1 MKLRFSSKF
10 IFPLCAVLG
19 LIVYFP
25 ALKAPFMFDDYE
37 FIVNNPLARDAGVLF
52 SQWHAAG
59 LKILTYSTFII
70 NFIVGGQD
78 PFGYHLVNIILHL
91 CNAWLLSVLAVKILK
106 TPQIE
111 KHFKQPQK
119 EMIPFMAALL
129 FLAHPVATSAV
140 SYVWQRAEL
149 LTTMFYLTALI
160 FYITARQDRKI
171 FYYIAAAACFIVGI
185 FAKGTII
192 SLPLVVILLECALWP
207 VSRKKAYAIILSLG
221 AVFFFNAYMVI
232 WEEPWGIYSDRIMNP
247 LMQLSGVIM
256 TAGYVWTQLF
266 VTVKYLVLAVLPV
279 GQNFDYDIP
288 LAASFFEA
296 RIFFSAAILAGLI
309 ACALILWNKRRLLSV
324 GIFWFLLCLVPAA
337 LLGGR
342 EPMWE
347 YRMYLP
353 LSGLMLGIVATV
365 LQVFPLRKT
374 VWALC
379 AVVAVFAGLAFARN
393 LLWRSPEHLLLDNIR
408 QSPHKPN
415 PYQLL
420 GAFYLTQGRI
430 DEAETYLEKTI
441 ALAPDAA
448 ESYNNLALIAKNR
461 GDIPKARD
469 MFEAAIRL
477 RPTLTSAYI
486 NLAYLT
492 LGQGDDAKAEDL
504 LRQSLQVQETEGAYA
519 ALGKVCLTRGQW
531 DEAENFLNKS
541 LSINPGASQAY
552 FWFGE
557 LWVARQDQQKARLM
571 FQQAV
576 KLNPRLVNLVPAE
589 FR

>member
-1 MKLRFSSKF
+1 
-10 IFPLCAVLG
+10 PV
-19 LIVYFP
+19 
-25 ALKAPFMFDDYE
+25 LKAPFMFDDYE
-37 FIVNNPLARDAGVLF
+37 FIVNNPLARDAAALF
-52 SQWHAAG
+52 SQWNAAG
-59 LKILTYSTFII
+59 LKFLTYITFVG
-70 NFIVGGQD
+70 NFVTGGQD
-78 PFGYHLVNIILHL
+78 PFGYHLVNIILHI
-91 CNAWLLSVLAVKILK
+91 CNAWLLSVLALRILK
-106 TPQIE
+106 TPQTE
-111 KHFKQPQK
+111 KHFKPSEK
-119 EMIPFMAALL
+119 KIIPLIAALF
-129 FLAHPVATSAV
+129 FLCHPVATSAV

-149 LTTMFYLTALI
+149 LTTIFYLAALI
-160 FYITARQDRKI
+160 FYITARQDKKA

-207 VSRKKAYAIILSLG
+207 VSRKKAYAIILSIG

-247 LMQLSGVIM
+247 LMQLSGMLM
-256 TAGYVWTQLF
+256 TPAYVWTQLF
-266 VTVKYLVLAVLPV
+266 VTVKYLGLALFPI

-288 LAASFFEA
+288 LARGFFEA
-296 RIFFSAAILAGLI
+296 RMFFSAAILAGLI
-309 ACALILWNKRRLLSV
+309 ACALMLWNKRRLLSV

-337 LLGGR
+337 VLGGR

-353 LSGLMLGIVATV
+353 LAGLMLGIVATV
-365 LQVFPLRKT
+365 FQVFPSRKT

-408 QSPHKPN
+408 KSPQKPN

-420 GAFYLTQGRI
+420 GAFYLTQGRVN
-430 DEAETYLEKTI
+430 EAETTLEKTI

-461 GDIPKARD
+461 GDILKARD

-504 LRQSLQVQETEGAYA
+504 LRQSLRVQETEGAYA
-519 ALGKVCLTRGQW
+519 ALGKVSLTRGKW
-531 DEAENFLNKS
+531 DEAEIFLNKS

-557 LWVARQDQQKARLM
+557 LWAARQDQQKARLM

-576 KLNPRLVNLVPAE
+576 KLNPRLVNLVPEE